1 MKKIWLLVWG
11 LYSWVF
17 LNAIETIEKAPTNV
31 EDRDKA
37 PHLLLLAGIQAMS
50 LGGLMQLIC
59 F

>member
-17 LNAIETIEKAPTNV
+17 LHAIETIEKAPTNV

-37 PHLLLLAGIQAMS
+37 PHLLLLA
-50 LGGLMQLIC
+50 
-59 F
+59 